1 MLESSYPHSSKK
13 KKRVVTISIKYKT
26 GSAMNTTKYLVVN
39 IKIACFPLLYR
50 HRLYKNSFVNK

>member
-13 KKRVVTISIKYKT
+13 RVVTISIKCKT
-26 GSAMNTTKYLVVN
+26 GSAMNTTKYLVDN

-50 HRLYKNSFVNK
+50 AL